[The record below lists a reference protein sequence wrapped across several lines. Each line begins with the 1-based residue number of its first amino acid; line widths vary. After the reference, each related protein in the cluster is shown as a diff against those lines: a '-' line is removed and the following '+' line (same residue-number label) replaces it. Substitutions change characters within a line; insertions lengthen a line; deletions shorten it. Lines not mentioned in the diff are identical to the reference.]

1 VQGVS
6 DRITQLHGSGAGTR
20 SGASERVG
28 QARCHGDPVIGADV
42 PASEPVH
49 LLADRLQLGRA
60 EQVQEDRPDQ
70 QYDLNRIPGFR
81 LAEFRGRHERQQTRR
96 ALVAR
101 AQQQFRQG
109 GLLLPP
115 EVVRDGSSH

>member
-1 VQGVS
+1 VV
-6 DRITQLHGSGAGTR
+6 
-20 SGASERVG
+20 
-28 QARCHGDPVIGADV
+28 GADV

-49 LLADRLQLGRA
+49 LLGDRLQLGRA
-60 EQVQEDRPDQ
+60 EQVQEDRPDKQ
-70 QYDLNRIPGFR
+70 HDLNRIPGVR
-81 LAEFRGRHERQQTRR
+81 LAEYRGRHERQQTRR

-101 AQQQFRQG
+101 AQQQFRHG